1 MNIFRSFR
9 TNHPVIFSIAAV
21 ILIWAIVFRFCIG
34 WSYDAIFEG
43 LNIDDR
49 ILEGLNPIYC
59 DGMVILVAA
68 LILWASDRLEI
79 FTRKGKGFVHGCK
92 VAAVPLIG
100 FTVAILFFSIGLI
113 ATDPAE
119 AAKYGYEI
127 NVTFDFASVLII
139 LGFCFV
145 GVAEEITLR
154 GITAQTLLEGFGTS
168 RAGIWKAAII
178 SGICFGAIHSI
189 NLTHASPSFVIPQMV
204 SAAGGG
210 IFYAAIYF
218 RSGNIWPV
226 AMVHA
231 LNDIMASV
239 YIWLGGGSLDTAMD
253 AAGSTSNIFPFIWM
267 IVELS
272 LAIYLL
278 RPKKIGEVAE
288 SWPEIAAKDAE
299 NEEPTPAEEA

>member
-1 MNIFRSFR
+1 MNKFRSFR
-9 TNHPVIFSIAAV
+9 TKHFIIFSVIAV
-21 ILIWAIVFRFCIG
+21 VLIWAVLFRYCVG

-43 LNIDDR
+43 MNIDDR

-59 DGMVILVAA
+59 DGMIILIAA
-68 LILWASDRLEI
+68 LILWASDRLDI

-92 VAAVPLIG
+92 VAAFPLIA
-100 FTVAILFFSIGLI
+100 FTVAIIFFVVGMV
-113 ATDPAE
+113 ATDPSE

-139 LGFCFV
+139 LSFCFV
-145 GVAEEITLR
+145 GLAEEITLR

-178 SGICFGAIHSI
+178 SGVCFGAIHSI
-189 NLTHASPSFVIPQMV
+189 NLAHASAGFVIPQMV

-226 AMVHA
+226 VIVHS

-239 YIWLGGGSLDTAMD
+239 SIWLGGGSMGTAMD
-253 AAGSTSNIFPFIWM
+253 AAGSTISIFPFVWM
-267 IVELS
+267 IVEVS

-299 NEEPTPAEEA
+299 TEEPTPAEEA